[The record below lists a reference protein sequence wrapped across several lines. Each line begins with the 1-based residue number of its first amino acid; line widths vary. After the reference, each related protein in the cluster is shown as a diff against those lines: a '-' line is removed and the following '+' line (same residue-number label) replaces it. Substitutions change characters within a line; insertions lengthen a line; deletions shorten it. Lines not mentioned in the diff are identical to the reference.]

1 MAKSAGATVGMPWQK
16 AAATAAVRKASL
28 FKNGANQAVRLPQ
41 ELRFPDSVK
50 EVTIQKE
57 GDRLVITPVPVK
69 GGWASYFASTVKV
82 PDDFMADRDRT
93 PPQARDL
100 F

>member
-1 MAKSAGATVGMPWQK
+1 MIRPVDVSVGVAWNNQ
-16 AAATAAVRKASL
+16 AAPAVRTASL

-69 GGWASYFASTVKV
+69 GSWASFFASTVEV
-82 PDDFMADRDRT
+82 PDDFMADRDRD